1 MASLEGSPLW
11 VDSDEEDE
19 QSLPGK
25 EVRGTKESLFDFL
38 ERQSRNQIRHAL
50 GSVRRDSFLQ
60 KVQPVSQRIM
70 ETVRRADEAKQA
82 RKAREQLY
90 KTPGKKKKEDLNQT
104 RSAQRLRYLNASA
117 TQFDVEGNQ
126 VLDDG
131 TRVYLKE
138 PDMPYPQELREAL
151 KQLVDN
157 IKDKQSLVDLFR

>member
-1 MASLEGSPLW
+1 
-11 VDSDEEDE
+11 
-19 QSLPGK
+19 
-25 EVRGTKESLFDFL
+25 
-38 ERQSRNQIRHAL
+38 
-50 GSVRRDSFLQ
+50 
-60 KVQPVSQRIM
+60 M